1 MSNLTKNPV
10 FQLIIAIFA
19 VVSFAT
25 AGFLAFTV
33 NALTEV
39 IDTQES
45 AIVELETEISTAQ
58 TSLDAL
64 ESLPSDVARLTSVV
78 EVNSNAIA
86 ALLESQR
93 ALEEQLAS
101 QSFGI
106 ELPELPAL
114 GEIDLTD
121 LLNP

>member
-121 LLNP
+121 PLNP